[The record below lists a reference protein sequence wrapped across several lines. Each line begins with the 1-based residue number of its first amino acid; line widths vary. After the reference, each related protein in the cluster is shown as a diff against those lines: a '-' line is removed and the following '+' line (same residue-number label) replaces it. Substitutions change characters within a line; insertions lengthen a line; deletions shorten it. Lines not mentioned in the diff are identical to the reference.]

1 MGRVA
6 GRRVVVTGGSS
17 GIGLAVAQR
26 LLAAGARVAM
36 LARRRERLEAEARTA
51 GGADGRALPVVCDL
65 GDEASIEAAARAAIA
80 ALGGVDA
87 IVHAAGIAD
96 FGAMSELAAEAFD
109 RQIATNLRGPFLLTR
124 ALLGDLDDGGDIVF
138 VLSVAAVKGF
148 AGCTAYA
155 ASKAGLRGMALA
167 LREDLRDRRIR
178 VALVTPGATDT
189 PLWDTLG
196 SDFERG
202 VMMATAD
209 VAHAVH
215 AVLEQGDR
223 STIEE
228 ILLRPIGGD
237 L

>member
-65 GDEASIEAAARAAIA
+65 GDAASIEAAARAAIA